1 MFCISGNA
9 MLPILRRLRINY
21 LTHHPTGTF
30 HYQTLTFNHIWF
42 WQKVHWRKCMD
53 LSKCN
58 RAKLR
63 ILYGQGNKIIIK
75 AIAFLSK
82 YAIARR
88 ESIQFQCISK
98 KSLNNRLKVS
108 IFCQKAV
115 WTLWGCFEDKFTKLQ
130 YPLSKTKFF
139 EKKIQNKMNFY
150 KVKFYSVKVR
160 DR

>member
-30 HYQTLTFNHIWF
+30 HYQTLTLNHIWF
-42 WQKVHWRKCMD
+42 WQKVHWRECMD

-63 ILYGQGNKIIIK
+63 ILYGQGNKIIIE

-88 ESIQFQCISK
+88 KSIQFQYNSQ

-115 WTLWGCFEDKFTKLQ
+115 WTLWRQIHKIAISCQKLHSSRKNSEQ
-130 YPLSKTKFF
+130 DEFL
-139 EKKIQNKMNFY
+139 
-150 KVKFYSVKVR
+150 
-160 DR
+160 